1 LNKYSQEEKA
11 SIWYNQDE
19 VKEIRNDIVKTV
31 KRMMKGENVDG
42 GNDTTCSR
50 GLEFKEPKK
59 NKARQKRKLD
69 IICAVLVEQESLW
82 DDGQDDDVM
91 NVRLAEIYRLCNWE
105 CSLEARK
112 RGISDALAA
121 KS

>member
-1 LNKYSQEEKA
+1 
-11 SIWYNQDE
+11 
-19 VKEIRNDIVKTV
+19 
-31 KRMMKGENVDG
+31 MKGENVDTA
-42 GNDTTCSR
+42 DSTTCSR
-50 GLEFKEPKK
+50 GIEFKEPKK

-69 IICAVLVEQESLW
+69 IICAVLGEQESLW

-91 NVRLAEIYRLCNWE
+91 DDRLAEIYRLCNWE
-105 CSLEARK
+105 CGLEARK